1 VLNLTGQSVQVV
13 LEGDNYTG
21 KYKNV
26 FNGETISFTG
36 SNQLDL
42 TPWQYLVYER

>member
-1 VLNLTGQSVQVV
+1 VLNLTDMSVQVE
-13 LEGDNYTG
+13 LEGDDYTG

-26 FNGETISFTG
+26 FNDETISFTG
-36 SNQLDL
+36 GNKLDL